1 MDVCSSSL
9 WYLKWL
15 LDDFQ
20 CAKLGLVVLKDEL
33 IDDAAVEDL
42 RMLVADALIIDLK
55 VTFLASSKD
64 NDSVAWHSNHLKILT
79 IRHA

>member
-9 WYLKWL
+9 WYFKWL

-64 NDSVAWHSNHLKILT
+64 YDSIAWNSKHLQILT

>member
-9 WYLKWL
+9 WYFKWL

-55 VTFLASSKD
+55 VTVLTSAKY
-64 NDSVAWHSNHLKILT
+64 NDSIAWHSNHLKILT

>member
-1 MDVCSSSL
+1 MDVCSPTF
-9 WYLKWL
+9 WYLEWL
-15 LDDFQ
+15 LDDFKS
-20 CAKLGLVVLKDEL
+20 AKLRLVVLKDEL